1 MAVVALKRISR
12 GLGSALGGLLINGVL
27 FPVDFLLFLFNLLT
41 PDHKAGRLIPE
52 GHPGFGGKWPEFVP
66 PGEGDSRCSC
76 PALNA
81 MANHGILP
89 HSGRNISFRE
99 LGRLVRETY
108 NFAPTFCFFVPN
120 YAANMLN
127 RSYWK
132 DSFDLADLDAHNCI
146 EHDASLLRVDA
157 EVDPD
162 QGKIAQHLVERLLA
176 AGTGKNGNLTKKD
189 LSLLLGARRVE
200 SKKNNPKFSQAFIH
214 RMFGSSNAS
223 TMLTI
228 FGGRMDDLRPFL
240 TEERLP
246 DGWES
251 RIRHRMGL
259 SMLEFNLTVLPVELG
274 ISEEVNGSFEA
285 AGRER
290 YIQSVAEGKK
300 KA

>member
-1 MAVVALKRISR
+1 MAVVAPKRISQ
-12 GLGSALGGLLINGVL
+12 GLGSSIGGFLINGVL
-27 FPVDFLLFLFNLLT
+27 FPIDLVLFLFNLLT
-41 PDHKAGRLIPE
+41 PDHKAGHVIPE
-52 GHPGFGGKWPEFVP
+52 GHPGFGGKWPGYVP
-66 PGEGDSRCSC
+66 PGDDDSRCSC

-89 HSGRNISFRE
+89 HSGRNIPFRE

-127 RSYWK
+127 RNYWK

-146 EHDASLLRVDA
+146 EHDASLVRVDA
-157 EVDPD
+157 NEDPD
-162 QGKIAQHLVERLLA
+162 QGKIAQHLVERVLA

-189 LSLLLGARRVE
+189 LSRLLGERRVE
-200 SKKNNPKFSQAFIH
+200 SKQNNPKFSLATVH

-259 SMLEFNLTVLPVELG
+259 TIFEFNTTVLPVELG
-274 ISEEVNGSFEA
+274 IRAEVDGAIEA
-285 AGRER
+285 AGRDR
-290 YIQSVAEGKK
+290 YSQTVAQGKK